1 EFPHVG
7 ARADQF
13 ALVVAIQHGAAGDRD
28 RRNVTAGSS
37 HHQGWGGL
45 VAAHQEYDAIDGI
58 AADRLLHIHG
68 GKIAEEHR
76 GGAEVGLTTG
86 EDRELQREAAGL
98 VDAPL
103 DVLRDLAE
111 VVVAG
116 CQFRKGIADADHRSS
131 IEEVIGKALIS
142 HPASVQK
149 GVLEAAV
156 EPGLAT
162 QFDDSNSWFPPA
174 RGEAT
179 AATAAWSWRM
189 MMSSTA
195 SLASVQYPAAMA
207 SARRRCRFRGS
218 FQKGFMC
225 ELAAKLCA
233 RAPDTA

>member
-116 CQFRKGIADADHRSS
+116 CQFRKGIADADHRPS
-131 IEEVIGKALIS
+131 IEEVFGKAVIS
-142 HPASVQK
+142 RPASVMN

-156 EPGLAT
+156 DPGLVRQYSFTERAV
-162 QFDDSNSWFPPA
+162 PPSH
-174 RGEAT
+174 GDAT
-179 AATAAWSWRM
+179 AATTSLAWRLI
-189 MMSSTA
+189 MSGIA
-195 SLASVQYPAAMA
+195 SLASVR
-207 SARRRCRFRGS
+207 SA
-218 FQKGFMC
+218 
-225 ELAAKLCA
+225 
-233 RAPDTA
+233 